1 MNSYETSTNAL
12 DTTKISFI
20 FIEKSRIDCSGES
33 VLLRNFKCLIPLV
46 AFITFASIPA
56 SAKIIHVPADSS
68 TIQSGINGAS
78 DGDTV
83 LVARGHYYERINFYG
98 KAILVTSNFIFD
110 NDTTTIDSTII
121 DADTSVL
128 GVVDTGSVVVFV
140 SGEDSSSVI
149 SGFTV
154 QNGIG
159 TPYQDTDR
167 SGGGI
172 YSHSSSPVIKHN
184 VVTGNYGFV
193 GGGISCHYSSSI
205 ISYNVITENSADKT
219 GGGISCHE
227 STPIISY
234 NTIIENSAD
243 KYGGGICCWLNSW
256 PIIMKNNVEHN
267 SASDGGGIS
276 CLWFSSAFIVNNE
289 VSHNYAKD
297 GGAIWCNTSSPTITN
312 NTIIQNSAETGGGIS
327 CSYYSS
333 PTVSSN
339 TINRNLANYYGGGIY
354 CTHSSPL
361 INNNIVSNSQSGHGI
376 YCESETNPI
385 VCHNDFWNNAW
396 GTSYDCPAGTGDTSW
411 GTNINGT
418 PCDSF
423 HNIVRDP
430 LFVDTLSDFHLQEGS
445 PCIDAGDNS
454 VAPDSDLDGNPRI
467 VDGNGDDSAVVD
479 MGALEYQP
487 PDAVEDEDMPLL
499 ASDFVLSQ
507 NYPNPFNLETN
518 IQYYIPEPIRVN
530 LSIYNV
536 LGQKIK
542 VLVNDFQTKGKKSI
556 TWDGKD
562 NKGKTVSSGIY
573 FYKLETKDYVQSEKM
588 LLLK

>member
-1 MNSYETSTNAL
+1 
-12 DTTKISFI
+12 
-20 FIEKSRIDCSGES
+20 
-33 VLLRNFKCLIPLV
+33 VLLRNFKCLILV
-46 AFITFASIPA
+46 VVFFIFAYTPVLS
-56 SAKIIHVPADSS
+56 KIIHVPADSS
-68 TIQSGINGAS
+68 TIQGGINGAV

-98 KAILVTSNFIFD
+98 KGILVASNFVFD

-128 GVVDTGSVVVFV
+128 GVADTGSVVVFV
-140 SGEDSSSVI
+140 SGEDSTSI
-149 SGFTV
+149 IQGFTL

-159 TPYQDTDR
+159 TPYQYDDR

-184 VVTGNYGFV
+184 LVTGNNAFV

-205 ISYNVITENSADKT
+205 VSFNVITENSAGKT

-227 STPIISY
+227 SSPVISY

-256 PIIMKNNVEHN
+256 PIIKKNNIEHN
-267 SASDGGGIS
+267 SASEGGGIS
-276 CLWFSSAFIVNNE
+276 CLWFSSAFIINNE
-289 VSHNYAKD
+289 VSYNSTKD
-297 GGAIWCNTSSPTITN
+297 GGGIWCNTSSPTITN
-312 NTIIQNSAETGGGIS
+312 NIITQNSAETGGGVS

-333 PTVSSN
+333 PIVSNN

-361 INNNIVSNSQSGHGI
+361 INNNIVSNNQSGHGI
-376 YCESETNPI
+376 YCEPETHPV

-396 GTSYDCPAGTGDTSW
+396 GTSYSCPAGVGDTSW
-411 GTNINGT
+411 GTNINGI

-423 HNIVRDP
+423 YNIIRDP
-430 LFVDTLSDFHLQEGS
+430 LFVDSLNDFHLQEGS

-454 VAPDSDLDGNPRI
+454 IAPDSDLDGNPRI
-467 VDGNGDDSAVVD
+467 VDGNDDDSAEVD
-479 MGALEYQP
+479 MGAYEYQP
-487 PDAVEDEDMPLL
+487 LVGIAEEIKTFSI
-499 ASDFVLSQ
+499 SDFVVLQ
-507 NYPNPFNLETN
+507 NYPNPFNPQTTIE
-518 IQYYIPEPIRVN
+518 YYLPKSSWVN
-530 LSIYNV
+530 LTIYNV
-536 LGQKIK
+536 LGRKIK

-562 NKGKTVSSGIY
+562 QKGRMVATGIY
-573 FYKLETKDYVQSEKM
+573 FYRLETTDYVESKKM
-588 LLLK
+588 LLIK